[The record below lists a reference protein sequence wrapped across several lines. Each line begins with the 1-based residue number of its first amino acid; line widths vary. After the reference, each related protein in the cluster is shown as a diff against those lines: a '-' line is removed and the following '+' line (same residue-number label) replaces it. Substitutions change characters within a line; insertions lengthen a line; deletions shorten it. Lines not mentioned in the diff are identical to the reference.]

1 MMNRRKKALFAGAL
15 AGCCCLFAVGAVS
28 AVENAPGD
36 AGSPGGPAGDAAPD
50 EQQNE
55 GKHED
60 FLDRVFSP
68 LDDAVSDINRDMN
81 KGDDS
86 ASPDASE

>member
-1 MMNRRKKALFAGAL
+1 
-15 AGCCCLFAVGAVS
+15 VS

-36 AGSPGGPAGDAAPD
+36 TEAPGSTAGDAAPD

-68 LDDAVSDINRDMN
+68 LDDAVSDINRGMN
-81 KGDDS
+81 KGDDA